1 MASWILK
8 NFSQGRRVDTV
19 ENGKYRN
26 GKATEMV
33 EKVEAEAV
41 DTVEEVVEAG
51 VEEEVAEVVVEDGD
65 Y

>member
-1 MASWILK
+1 M
-8 NFSQGRRVDTV
+8 